1 MSAFL
6 RHKRREMEE
15 DCEPNLTPI
24 MNMFLVLIPF
34 LLMSASFYHVK
45 AVNTS
50 IPVLAESTENDDAD
64 KTISL
69 TVVAELKKDTLK
81 VSVMSDRLTGDELNR
96 FKAEY
101 PVSEEKA
108 YPLDKF
114 SAYLQDIKKQYPKSS
129 TLILIPNSNTDY
141 DTIIHAMDSARR
153 LGDIALFPNVVLSG
167 SLG

>member
-6 RHKRREMEE
+6 RIKRREMED

-50 IPVLAESTENDDAD
+50 IPILAESTEKAEAD
-64 KTISL
+64 NSVSL
-69 TVVAELKKDTLK
+69 TVVVELKKDALK
-81 VSVMSDRLTGDELNR
+81 VSVMSDQLTGDELNQ

-101 PVSEEKA
+101 PMSSENT
-108 YPLDKF
+108 YSLDQL
-114 SAYLQDIKKQYPKSS
+114 SNHLLGIKNKYPKSS
-129 TLILIPNSNTDY
+129 TLILIPNEKTDY

-153 LGDIALFPNVVLSG
+153 AGEVALFPNVVLSG